1 MSAADRSDGEKA
13 EEKAGKPGHKCIFSH
28 EREIITAMRE
38 IRRRLDACR
47 TRIGLLCG
55 RDLVIVVN
63 RGRNKVERFR
73 GRIQD
78 MYEAVFTVKDSED
91 KLNCCSYSD
100 VLTKNI
106 KFFNGETESQ
116 A

>member
-38 IRRRLDACR
+38 IRRTLDACR

-63 RGRNKVERFR
+63 RGRNKVESFR

-78 MYEAVFTVKDSED
+78 MYEAVVTVKDSQD
-91 KLNCCSYSD
+91 KLNGFS
-100 VLTKNI
+100 
-106 KFFNGETESQ
+106 
-116 A
+116 

>member
-28 EREIITAMRE
+28 ERE

-91 KLNCCSYSD
+91 KLNCFSYSD

-106 KFFNGETESQ
+106 KFFNGESEIQ